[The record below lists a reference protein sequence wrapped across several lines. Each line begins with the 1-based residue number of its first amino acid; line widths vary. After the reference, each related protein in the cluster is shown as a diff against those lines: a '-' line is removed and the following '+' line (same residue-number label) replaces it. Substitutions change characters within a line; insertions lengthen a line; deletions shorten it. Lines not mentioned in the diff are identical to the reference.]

1 MAAGRADH
9 KDGADVVMNSV
20 RLRDCDGSLQID
32 INIILVL
39 HTRVVDDNI
48 ERRKRRIL
56 FPVADIKAE
65 MSIRI
70 LADRSLLPVKSGNV
84 KAFF

>member
-1 MAAGRADH
+1 
-9 KDGADVVMNSV
+9 MNSV

>member
-1 MAAGRADH
+1 
-9 KDGADVVMNSV
+9 MNSV

-48 ERRKRRIL
+48 EGRKRRIL

-70 LADRSLLPVKSGNV
+70 LAD
-84 KAFF
+84 